1 MSLSPSSD
9 TRQATE
15 PKYTVSARLVTIR
28 NIRESRLI
36 SATPQLSNFEAAAAS
51 FAESENADT
60 LTKANFSPR
69 AARPRRDVQLI
80 GRRAT
85 PSKFACYLC
94 PEARRRRIS
103 ATRKAL
109 GPVRWIESTVT
120 NGLPSS
126 ISNHSYLPAG
136 SSRSSSSR
144 AYLNIGEAANSGCIG
159 IQSKTTFTFRDRSA
173 STWFRRT
180 SAARSA

>member
-36 SATPQLSNFEAAAAS
+36 SATPQLSNFKAAASS
-51 FAESENADT
+51 FAESENAET
-60 LTKANFSPR
+60 LTKTNFSST
-69 AARPRRDVQLI
+69 AARPRGDDQLI
-80 GRRAT
+80 GVESN
-85 PSKFACYLC
+85 PSKFTGYSC

-126 ISNHSYLPAG
+126 MSNHSYLPAG
-136 SSRSSSSR
+136 SSRSSASR

-159 IQSKTTFTFRDRSA
+159 ILSKTTFTFRDRSA
-173 STWFRRT
+173 ST
-180 SAARSA
+180 